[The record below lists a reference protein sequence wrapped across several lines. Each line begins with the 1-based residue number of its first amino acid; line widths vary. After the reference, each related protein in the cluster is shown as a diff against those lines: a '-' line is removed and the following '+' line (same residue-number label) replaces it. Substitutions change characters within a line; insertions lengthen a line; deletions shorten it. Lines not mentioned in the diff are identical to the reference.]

1 MNQLSGVRKKDE
13 LIFIQKTLKKIT
25 NQDLDIKYIEK
36 NYLKILF
43 KLKFKKKIMVAGSQ
57 GSGKSSL
64 SKLIK
69 LYLEK
74 FYNKSVVIIS
84 MDDFYLSKKQRTQL
98 SKNIHPLFLTR
109 GAPGTHDFEL
119 LNRKIMQIFDKEFP
133 VYLPIFDK
141 VTDTRKRTY
150 RKVLKG
156 DVIIFEGWC
165 AGAQPVNQ
173 SYLQKNFNNLEKYED
188 KNFKMIPGASRIKLV
203 ENLLRKGL
211 VKTDGKLSPK
221 EFIKE
226 RIKKFNS
233 LKGQEFFEAFY
244 DDGGVDYVSTSRLP
258 DGGTL
263 QIVTDITKLKENE
276 KNNALVFIPFD
287 VVFSQWHSDCTFYD
301 F

>member
-1 MNQLSGVRKKDE
+1 MNQLSGVKKKDE

-25 NQDLDIKYIEK
+25 NQDLDIEYIEK

-43 KLKFKKKIMVAGSQ
+43 KLKFKKKIMIAGSQ

-74 FYNKSVVIIS
+74 FYYKSVVIIS
-84 MDDFYLSKKQRTQL
+84 MDDFYLSKRQRMQL

-109 GAPGTHDFEL
+109 GAPGTHDLEL
-119 LNRKIMQIFDKEFP
+119 LNKKILQIFDKKFP

-165 AGAQPVNQ
+165 AGAQPVNH
-173 SYLQKNFNNLEKYED
+173 SYLQKNFNNLEKYKD
-188 KNFKMIPGASRIKLV
+188 KNFIWRNSYNKYLNEYQKIFSQFNYFIYFQFNQWSHVLDWKYKQEL
-203 ENLLRKGL
+203 ELRDKKKDL
-211 VKTDGKLSPK
+211 ALKKYLK
-221 EFIKE
+221 EFIQYYEKVSKWMHLKVPKYCNIL
-226 RIKKFNS
+226 IKLNAHQKIKS
-233 LKGQEFFEAFY
+233 
-244 DDGGVDYVSTSRLP
+244 
-258 DGGTL
+258 
-263 QIVTDITKLKENE
+263 IKLK
-276 KNNALVFIPFD
+276 
-287 VVFSQWHSDCTFYD
+287 
-301 F
+301 

>member
-25 NQDLDIKYIEK
+25 NQDLDIEYIEK

-74 FYNKSVVIIS
+74 FYYKSVVIIS

-109 GAPGTHDFEL
+109 GAPGTHDLEL

-173 SYLQKNFNNLEKYED
+173 NYLQKNFNNLEKYKD
-188 KNFKMIPGASRIKLV
+188 KNFIWRNSYNKYLNEYQKIFSQFNYFIYFQFNQWSHVLDWKYKQEL
-203 ENLLRKGL
+203 ELRDKKKDL
-211 VKTDGKLSPK
+211 ALKKYLK
-221 EFIKE
+221 EFIQYYEKVSKWMHLKVPKYCNIL
-226 RIKKFNS
+226 IKLNAHQKIKS
-233 LKGQEFFEAFY
+233 
-244 DDGGVDYVSTSRLP
+244 
-258 DGGTL
+258 
-263 QIVTDITKLKENE
+263 IKLK
-276 KNNALVFIPFD
+276 
-287 VVFSQWHSDCTFYD
+287 
-301 F
+301 

>member
-1 MNQLSGVRKKDE
+1 MNQLSGVKKKDE

-25 NQDLDIKYIEK
+25 NQDLDIEYIEK

-74 FYNKSVVIIS
+74 FYYKSVVIIS
-84 MDDFYLSKKQRTQL
+84 MDDFYLSKRQRMQL

-109 GAPGTHDFEL
+109 GAPGTHDLEL
-119 LNRKIMQIFDKEFP
+119 LNKKILQIFDKKFP

-173 SYLQKNFNNLEKYED
+173 SYLQKNFNNLEKYKD
-188 KNFKMIPGASRIKLV
+188 KNFIWRNSYNKYLNEYQKIFSQFNYFIYFQFNQWSHVLDWKYKQEL
-203 ENLLRKGL
+203 ELRDKKKDL
-211 VKTDGKLSPK
+211 ALKKYLK
-221 EFIKE
+221 EFIQYYEKVSKWMHLKVPKYCNIL
-226 RIKKFNS
+226 IKLNAHQKIKS
-233 LKGQEFFEAFY
+233 
-244 DDGGVDYVSTSRLP
+244 
-258 DGGTL
+258 
-263 QIVTDITKLKENE
+263 IKLK
-276 KNNALVFIPFD
+276 
-287 VVFSQWHSDCTFYD
+287 
-301 F
+301 

>member
-1 MNQLSGVRKKDE
+1 MNQLSGVKKKDE

-25 NQDLDIKYIEK
+25 NQDLDIEYIEK

-74 FYNKSVVIIS
+74 FYYKSVVIIS
-84 MDDFYLSKKQRTQL
+84 MDDFYLSKRQRMQL

-109 GAPGTHDFEL
+109 GAPGTHDLEL
-119 LNRKIMQIFDKEFP
+119 LNKKILQIFDKKFP

-173 SYLQKNFNNLEKYED
+173 NYLQKNFNNLEKYKD
-188 KNFKMIPGASRIKLV
+188 KNFIWRNSYNKYLNEYQKIFSQFNYFIYFQFNQWGHVLDWKYKQEL
-203 ENLLRKGL
+203 ELRDKKKDL
-211 VKTDGKLSPK
+211 ALKKYLK
-221 EFIKE
+221 EFIQYYEKVSKWMHLKVPKYCNIL
-226 RIKKFNS
+226 IKLDAHQKIKSIN
-233 LKGQEFFEAFY
+233 L
-244 DDGGVDYVSTSRLP
+244 R
-258 DGGTL
+258 
-263 QIVTDITKLKENE
+263 
-276 KNNALVFIPFD
+276 
-287 VVFSQWHSDCTFYD
+287 
-301 F
+301 

>member
-1 MNQLSGVRKKDE
+1 MNQLSRVKKKDE

-25 NQDLDIKYIEK
+25 NQDLDIEYIEK

-74 FYNKSVVIIS
+74 FYYKSVVIIS
-84 MDDFYLSKKQRTQL
+84 MDDFYLSKRQRMQL

-109 GAPGTHDFEL
+109 GAPGTHDLDL
-119 LNRKIMQIFDKEFP
+119 LNKKILQIFDKKFP

-173 SYLQKNFNNLEKYED
+173 SYLQKNFNNLEKYKD
-188 KNFKMIPGASRIKLV
+188 KNFIWRNSYNKYLNEYQKIFSQFNYFIYFQFNQWGHVLDWKYKQEL
-203 ENLLRKGL
+203 ELR
-211 VKTDGKLSPK
+211 GKKKDLALKKYLK
-221 EFIKE
+221 EFIQYYEKVSKWMHLNVPKYCNIL
-226 RIKKFNS
+226 IKLNAHQKIKSIN
-233 LKGQEFFEAFY
+233 LK
-244 DDGGVDYVSTSRLP
+244 
-258 DGGTL
+258 
-263 QIVTDITKLKENE
+263 
-276 KNNALVFIPFD
+276 
-287 VVFSQWHSDCTFYD
+287 
-301 F
+301 

>member
-1 MNQLSGVRKKDE
+1 MNQLSGVKKKDE

-25 NQDLDIKYIEK
+25 NQDLDIEYIEK

-74 FYNKSVVIIS
+74 FYYKSVVIIS
-84 MDDFYLSKKQRTQL
+84 MDDFYLSKRQRMQL

-109 GAPGTHDFEL
+109 GAPGTHDLEL
-119 LNRKIMQIFDKEFP
+119 LNKKILQIFDKKFP

-165 AGAQPVNQ
+165 AGAQPVNH
-173 SYLQKNFNNLEKYED
+173 SYLQKNFNNLEKHKD
-188 KNFKMIPGASRIKLV
+188 KNFIWRNSYNKYLNEYQKIFSQFNYFIYFQFNQWSHVLDWKYKQEL
-203 ENLLRKGL
+203 ELRDKKKDL
-211 VKTDGKLSPK
+211 ALKKYLK
-221 EFIKE
+221 EFIQYYEKISKWMDLKVPKYCNIL
-226 RIKKFNS
+226 IKLNAHQKIKS
-233 LKGQEFFEAFY
+233 
-244 DDGGVDYVSTSRLP
+244 
-258 DGGTL
+258 
-263 QIVTDITKLKENE
+263 IKLK
-276 KNNALVFIPFD
+276 
-287 VVFSQWHSDCTFYD
+287 
-301 F
+301 